1 MSYDPQQ
8 EKRNLSAAL
17 VLALML
23 LAVAMLLRL
32 CGTPSGTK
40 HREPHID
47 TITTYVYDTV
57 WKEAVIT
64 KPRVIQYVAAPKD
77 NAGAHISYS
86 DSLRYVRRCDSLAAG
101 LADCAA
107 MCLSQTIYGDTV
119 MGDTV
124 SVWYRATVTQN
135 TLAAVRVGYRLEIPI
150 TERTVTV
157 TEYEE
162 VRTPTAALWLDGGI
176 GYQQGYSGLP
186 VGPVGNLGL
195 SYRSRSGVAIGADVS
210 IAFTGWT
217 VGVRCGY
224 RLIGGRK

>member
-32 CGTPSGTK
+32 CGSPSGTK
-40 HREPHID
+40 QREPHID
-47 TITTYVYDTV
+47 TITSYVYDTV

-64 KPRVIQYVAAPKD
+64 RPQVIQYVAAPKAD
-77 NAGAHISYS
+77 TGAHISYS

-107 MCLSQTIYGDTV
+107 MCLSQTVYGDTV

-195 SYRSRSGVAIGADVS
+195 SYRSRSGVAVGLDGGLSMNGWSVQLRIGK
-210 IAFTGWT
+210 
-217 VGVRCGY
+217 
-224 RLIGGRK
+224 RLLSGR

>member
-1 MSYDPQQ
+1 MSYDPEQ

-17 VLALML
+17 VLALIL
-23 LAVAMLLRL
+23 VAIAMLLKL
-32 CGTPSGTK
+32 CESQSGTR

-47 TITTYVYDTV
+47 TITTYVFDTV
-57 WKEAVIT
+57 WKEIVIT
-64 KPRVIQYVAAPKD
+64 RPRVIQYVAAPKSD
-77 NAGAHISYS
+77 TGAHISYS

-101 LADCAA
+101 LVDCAA
-107 MCLSQTIYGDTV
+107 RCLSQAVYGDTV

-195 SYRSRSGVAIGADVS
+195 SYRSRSGVA
-210 IAFTGWT
+210 
-217 VGVRCGY
+217 VGVDAGVGMGGWSVQLRIGK
-224 RLIGGRK
+224 RLLSGR